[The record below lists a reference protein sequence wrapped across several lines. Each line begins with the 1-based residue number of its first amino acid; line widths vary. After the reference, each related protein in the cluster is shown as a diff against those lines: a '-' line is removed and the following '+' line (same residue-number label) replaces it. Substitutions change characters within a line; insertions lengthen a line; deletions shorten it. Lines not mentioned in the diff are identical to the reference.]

1 MSATSP
7 PGAPGTSAPPAAAP
21 VRSRR
26 GDAPVVTIEALH
38 KSFGSLEV
46 LKGIDLAVAWGEKVA
61 IIGPS
66 GSGKSTLLRCVN
78 YLEVPT
84 SGHIYLEGE
93 LFGERLVDGRHVR
106 MSDRELA
113 GQRKHIGMIFQSF
126 YLWPHLTAR
135 ENVAIAP
142 EKVFGLSRKA
152 ALELADTMLAKVH
165 LAEKRDAYPERL
177 SGGQQQRVAI
187 ARALAQEPKV
197 ILFDEP
203 TSALDPEL
211 VGEVLKVIEE
221 LAAEGRSMMLVTHE
235 IRFAQNVAD
244 RVVFV
249 DHGVIVEQGPP
260 AEVIRR
266 PAHER
271 TRAFLRQIHQDG

>member
-1 MSATSP
+1 LSAT
-7 PGAPGTSAPPAAAP
+7 GTSGSPDARANSPRGNAA
-21 VRSRR
+21 
-26 GDAPVVTIEALH
+26 VVTIEDLH

-46 LKGIDLAVAWGEKVA
+46 LKGIDLAIPSGEKVA

-66 GSGKSTLLRCVN
+66 GSGKSTMLRCVN

-84 SGHIYLEGE
+84 RGHIYLEGE
-93 LFGERLVDGRHVR
+93 LFGERLVEGRYIR
-106 MSDRELA
+106 MTERELA
-113 GQRKHIGMIFQSF
+113 SQRRHIGMIFQSF

-142 EKVFGLSRKA
+142 EKVFGLPRKL

-165 LAEKRDAYPERL
+165 LAEKRDTFPERL

-221 LAAEGRSMMLVTHE
+221 LAREGRSMMLVTHE

-244 RVVFV
+244 RVVFI
-249 DHGVIVEQGPP
+249 DRGVIVEQGPP

-266 PAHER
+266 PSHER
-271 TRAFLRQIHQDG
+271 TRSFLSQLHQDH

>member
-7 PGAPGTSAPPAAAP
+7 PGAAAP
-21 VRSRR
+21 RATPAVSRQ
-26 GDAPVVTIEALH
+26 GDAAVVTIEDLY
-38 KSFGSLEV
+38 KNFGSLEV
-46 LKGIDLAVAWGEKVA
+46 LKGIDLAIAWGEKVA

-84 SGHIYLEGE
+84 RGHIYLEGE

-106 MSDRELA
+106 MSERELA
-113 GQRKHIGMIFQSF
+113 SQRKHIGMIFQSF

-142 EKVFGLSRKA
+142 EKVFGLPRKA

-165 LAEKRDAYPERL
+165 LAEKRDAFPERL

-244 RVVFV
+244 RVVFI

-266 PAHER
+266 PSHER
-271 TRAFLRQIHQDG
+271 TRSFLSQLLQDG